1 MILELLMEKILNKAK
16 NNKEA
21 EKWDILQQIRM
32 SPQERM
38 NVAKELKRRY
48 YGNNPPDVRSR
59 KK

>member
-1 MILELLMEKILNKAK
+1 LERILNKAT

-32 SPQERM
+32 SPEERIR
-38 NVAKELKRRY
+38 VSRELKKKF
-48 YGNNPPDVRSR
+48 YGSNPPDVRSR